1 MAATMQGD
9 TRENKKN
16 YDSDLTKRM
25 LNLRDAELEDFAES
39 LMHFCPEGLECQD
52 CPLYAGF
59 GDTFPL
65 TPCIAIQ
72 ADLELTRRNRNA
84 QES

>member
-1 MAATMQGD
+1 M
-9 TRENKKN
+9 ENEIKHE
-16 YDSDLTKRM
+16 SDLTLRM
-25 LNLRDAELEDFAES
+25 LNLNDIELEDFAAS
-39 LMHFCPEGLECQD
+39 LRHFCPKYLECSQ

>member
-1 MAATMQGD
+1 M
-9 TRENKKN
+9 ENKKN

-25 LNLRDAELEDFAES
+25 LNLCDAELEDFAAS
-39 LMHFCPEGLECQD
+39 LRHFCPKYLECAQ

-59 GDTFPL
+59 GERFPL
-65 TPCIAIQ
+65 TPCLAVQ
-72 ADLELTRRNRNA
+72 ADLELFHRKANA

>member
-1 MAATMQGD
+1 MNN
-9 TRENKKN
+9 EKK

-25 LNLRDAELEDFAES
+25 LNLCDAELEDFAAS
-39 LMHFCPEGLECQD
+39 LRHFCPKYLECAQ

-65 TPCIAIQ
+65 TPCIAVQ
-72 ADLELTRRNRNA
+72 ADLELTRRNSNA